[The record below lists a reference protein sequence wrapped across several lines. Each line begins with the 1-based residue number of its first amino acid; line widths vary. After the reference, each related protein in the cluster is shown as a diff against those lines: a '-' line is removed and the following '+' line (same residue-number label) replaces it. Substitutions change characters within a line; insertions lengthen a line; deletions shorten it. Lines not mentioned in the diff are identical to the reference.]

1 MAVVAVSRILIST
14 AVVLQLRELSLQ
26 AEVSDEY

>member
-26 AEVSDEY
+26 AEVSDGY